1 MGRRKGKNLEAGPRL
16 FSLSACRFQPA
27 EPSGHTTHLRAEAYH
42 RTPCGERFGVCPR
55 SGPLLCPPSRSGGCD
70 EWEPVMGRIRRGRKS
85 LLSGQRASGI
95 AMAEVTG
102 SVDRVWARAGP
113 VLGTVQAPPE
123 IGLGHG
129 LVGIRTSPVAARF
142 LHLVFLFCLNPSAL
156 VSVACNQTLG

>member
-1 MGRRKGKNLEAGPRL
+1 M
-16 FSLSACRFQPA
+16 
-27 EPSGHTTHLRAEAYH
+27 
-42 RTPCGERFGVCPR
+42 
-55 SGPLLCPPSRSGGCD
+55 D
-70 EWEPVMGRIRRGRKS
+70 RIRRGRKS

-129 LVGIRTSPVAARF
+129 LVGIRTSPVTARF